1 MGGEEVQRKPITAAD
16 ILNSPGIILGI
27 AALLLIIGAIAPWSP
42 GVSGWAAGGGKLSL
56 FFALVMLGSAAIALG
71 YIRNPTL
78 ESAFPILSVSTLT
91 GLGAVVGSLIGISAR
106 GGAAGWGL
114 YLGLFAGLVALFA
127 AYRAFIQKTRVG
139 L

>member
-1 MGGEEVQRKPITAAD
+1 MQRKPITAAD

-27 AALLLIIGAIAPWSP
+27 AALLLIIGAIAPWFSAP
-42 GVSGWAAGGGKLSL
+42 GVSQSGWAAGGGKLSL

-91 GLGAVVGSLIGISAR
+91 GLGAVVGGLIGVSAR
-106 GGAAGWGL
+106 GGQAGWGL
-114 YLGLFAGLVALFA
+114 YLIIVAGLLALFA
-127 AYRAFIQKTRVG
+127 AYKAFVQKTRGG